1 MAYFTQSDVEA
12 FTGFSSTDFKQAG
25 VTMTATQ
32 WAAFATSLVN
42 QVTQMVN
49 RFCNVPSLEW
59 HVATEYKNGKGATGD
74 ENTYLETDRIFAFKE
89 YATGYISVSE
99 DTATKGATIQFA
111 TRWERST
118 ATAGNFEFWTDRE
131 LSWVRFHDT
140 VPLAGYKNV
149 KLEYY
154 AGFATD
160 SPQFYEIQQI
170 CLRIAA
176 NILTYKKKIQ
186 ESMTIRNTGIR
197 DYAEMFKPIDE
208 RIVLTDD
215 IQRDL
220 HKYRRYLMGGDTWE

>member
-1 MAYFTQSDVEA
+1 MAYFTQSDVESW
-12 FTGFSSTDFKQAG
+12 TGFSSTDFKNAG
-25 VTMTATQ
+25 TTMTATQ

-49 RFCNVPSLEW
+49 RFCNVTSLEW
-59 HVATEYKNGKGATGD
+59 HVATEYKSGKGATGD
-74 ENTYLETDRIFAFKE
+74 DNLYNESDRIFDLIE
-89 YATGYISVSE
+89 YATGYISVSV

-111 TRWERST
+111 TRYERST
-118 ATAGNFEFWTDRE
+118 ATAGDFEFWTDRE
-131 LSWVRFHDT
+131 LSWVRFHNN
-140 VPLAGYKNV
+140 VPEAGYKNV
-149 KLEYY
+149 KIEYY
-154 AGFATD
+154 GGFATG
-160 SPQFYEIQQI
+160 SNQLYEINQI

-220 HKYRRYLMGGDTWE
+220 HKYRRYVLGGDTWE